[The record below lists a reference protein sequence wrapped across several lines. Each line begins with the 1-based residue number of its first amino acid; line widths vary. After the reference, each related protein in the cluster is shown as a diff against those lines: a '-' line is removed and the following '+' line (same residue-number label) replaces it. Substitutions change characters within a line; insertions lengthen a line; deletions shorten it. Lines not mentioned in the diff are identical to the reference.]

1 MRIFL
6 KDLVVFITSNR
17 GEFDKA
23 CCGLAVT
30 TSAALCTNMPS
41 LKVSNF
47 SFKKRMALVD
57 SHQHIDDV
65 VSKFDS
71 RADFGNVLKG
81 LLVDRGASKVVE

>member
-1 MRIFL
+1 M
-6 KDLVVFITSNR
+6 FITSYR
-17 GEFDKA
+17 GGFDKA

-47 SFKKRMALVD
+47 SKRSMALVA

-65 VSKFDS
+65 VTEFDS
-71 RADFGNVLKG
+71 RANFGNMLQG
-81 LLVDRGASKVVE
+81 FLVDRGASQVVE